1 MTNYFWSSEDDD
13 LLKTNYT
20 VPKEKLQALFP
31 DRSWSSV
38 KQRMN
43 KLGYKRKNKSWSSE
57 DEMFMTRHYYDMPTS
72 ELAKHLNRS
81 DDAIRLHARVLG
93 LEKSNQLRRNSNCKK
108 LLDESLESLYW
119 IGFIYADGHI
129 SNTHRLI
136 ITLSIQ
142 DRDHLEQFAKYVES
156 SNVTFGMSGGTYPNC
171 SIKIQDADNLSHL
184 SEKYDINPQKTYNP
198 PNTEIFKA
206 LSDEQKLALII
217 GFIDGDGSIKK
228 LNRKMSPYN
237 ISIKNHASWLEMHK
251 QIVGFLI
258 SHFDLESKMTAK
270 INRSGY
276 THFTIT
282 YSDIIHGLKEFAIN
296 NKLPYMSRKWNIIS
310 PQVRVRNK
318 MKISQIREV
327 KKMYKSGVKIYKL
340 ADMFGVSYSLIERVV
355 NKEY

>member
-1 MTNYFWSSEDDD
+1 MANKEVVEITPSAIRKFLTRYNPESAISEYIWNGFDANA
-13 LLKTNYT
+13 KHIYINF
-20 VPKEKLQALFP
+20 KEKEH
-31 DRSWSSV
+31 S
-38 KQRMN
+38 
-43 KLGYKRKNKSWSSE
+43 
-57 DEMFMTRHYYDMPTS
+57 
-72 ELAKHLNRS
+72 
-81 DDAIRLHARVLG
+81 LG
-93 LEKSNQLRRNSNCKK
+93 LY
-108 LLDESLESLYW
+108 ESVS
-119 IGFIYADGHI
+119 
-129 SNTHRLI
+129 I
-136 ITLSIQ
+136 I
-142 DRDHLEQFAKYVES
+142 D
-156 SNVTFGMSGGTYPNC
+156 
-171 SIKIQDADNLSHL
+171 
-184 SEKYDINPQKTYNP
+184 
-198 PNTEIFKA
+198 
-206 LSDEQKLALII
+206 
-217 GFIDGDGSIKK
+217 DGDGICYEELAYKFKKFNESQKKSSKTTNLIKGKNGYGRFTFFKFANYADWSTAYEKADK
-228 LNRKMSPYN
+228 LCKYN